1 MANDQQP
8 ALPDLDA
15 IDLSILRSLQ
25 SDGRIANVD
34 LAERCGLSPSS
45 TLERVRRLERSGV
58 IEGYTT
64 RVDPRALG
72 HQVVVFVNVTMS
84 DHDQKSLFR
93 FEKAVAALP
102 EVLECHHVAG
112 DYDYL
117 LKLLAR
123 DVSALRTILMER
135 LSTLP
140 GVARIHTTLVL
151 ATSKH
156 VLDVP
161 AEVEITKNQSAGS
174 KS

>member
-1 MANDQQP
+1 
-8 ALPDLDA
+8 
-15 IDLSILRSLQ
+15 
-25 SDGRIANVD
+25 
-34 LAERCGLSPSS
+34 
-45 TLERVRRLERSGV
+45 
-58 IEGYTT
+58 
-64 RVDPRALG
+64 
-72 HQVVVFVNVTMS
+72 MS
-84 DHDQKSLFR
+84 DHDQKALVR

-161 AEVEITKNQSAGS
+161 AEVESTKNQSAGS